1 MTQLSTREGHF
12 GLPYRSVTTETKAR
26 AKQLL
31 TRVSQDIGLATVARE
46 LEIPRNDFE
55 PELIE
60 AIKRGDRYLFLLMP
74 KSRPNAAS
82 SVSRAPLLSKVCE
95 ILDQSFLAF

>member
-1 MTQLSTREGHF
+1 MTQLPAREGCF
-12 GLPYRSVTTETKAR
+12 GLPSRSARAETKAR

-74 KSRPNAAS
+74 KSRPHAAS
-82 SVSRAPLLSKVCE
+82 NVSRAPLLSKVCE